1 MRDSALFLI
10 LALFALAAVLWRFR
24 RTFSKQPVCN
34 DSMGYQ
40 PTPVRALSGQGHPD
54 ELILGN
60 LDDPLVRIMRSAI
73 PNGSAFVQD
82 RLAHA
87 VREVH
92 ETSQILETGRVAFF
106 DRIEGLKKRD
116 GNFFAFGGIFDD
128 DHQEPVSEEYRQAL
142 GRAIETATMVE
153 NQAQT
158 ATRFSADFDRMME
171 GGIAIDVRIDKAGK
185 VEVLAAGP
193 A

>member
-1 MRDSALFLI
+1 MQLVFLSHTCRI
-10 LALFALAAVLWRFR
+10 LACQV
-24 RTFSKQPVCN
+24 
-34 DSMGYQ
+34 
-40 PTPVRALSGQGHPD
+40 
-54 ELILGN
+54 
-60 LDDPLVRIMRSAI
+60 RSAI

-92 ETSQILETGRVAFF
+92 ATSQMLETGRIAFF

-116 GNFFAFGGIFDD
+116 GNVFDLGGIFDD
-128 DHQEPVSEEYRQAL
+128 DHKEPVSEEYRQVL
-142 GRAIETATMVE
+142 GRAIETAAMVE

-158 ATRFSADFDRMME
+158 AKRFSADFDRMME

-185 VEVLAAGP
+185 VEVLTAGP
-193 A
+193 AGMA